1 MGEKLKE
8 PKTFEEQIEILKN
21 RNLIINNEIL
31 AKKVLST
38 TNYYRFTV
46 YGLHLKK
53 DNKFIDGTTFEFVYG
68 LYNFDKK
75 LRHLLMGA
83 LETIEISFRT
93 YIAYTLAH
101 EYKALGYLNENNF
114 KIKEYHKRFMVE
126 LHKEEY
132 NYNKNELF
140 IQHHINKYQGKLPIW
155 VAVEIMSFGI
165 ISRVYGNLKT
175 EDRSKMANDFI
186 GINHHVVNSWIISLT
201 ELRNACAHYSRV
213 YNKNFVKTPDI
224 HKKYSKCNLDKDKL
238 FTRILAMKYLVPHE
252 EEWKEFL
259 KELKN
264 LIDTYKEC
272 INLDL
277 IGFPNNWNEILSK
290 DLS

>member
-21 RNLIINNEIL
+21 RNLIIDNEIL

-53 DNKFIDGTTFEFVYG
+53 DSKFIDGTTFEFIYG

-101 EYKALGYLNENNF
+101 KYKALGYLNENNF
-114 KIKEYHKRFMVE
+114 KFKEYHKRFIVE
-126 LHKEEY
+126 LHKEQY
-132 NYNKNELF
+132 NYNKNEVF

-175 EDRSKMANDFI
+175 EDRSKIANDFI

-201 ELRNACAHYSRV
+201 ELRNACAHYGRV

-224 HKKYSKCNLDKDKL
+224 YIQYSKCNLDKDKL

-259 KELKN
+259 KDLNN
-264 LIDTYKEC
+264 LIATYKAC
-272 INLDL
+272 INLEL
-277 IGFPNNWNEILSK
+277 IGFPNNWNNILSK
-290 DLS
+290 DT